1 MTRRATK
8 SGLGSRRKPLSSVA
22 SHARRGWTGQARVLC
37 AICLIVWSPV
47 AAGQTAAPAAL
58 SGTLRDHLKNERFDI
73 VTSIRG
79 FPIGVRDGLQT
90 LFGSQRLD
98 IAEPGAGFQA
108 TAAIGDSTLP
118 LRRLIAGGCS
128 RDHHCLV
135 YYERGG
141 GTRTWRV
148 ALFHWTPAATRF
160 EWGGNA
166 RGGLA
171 TIDDVRNA
179 VLAGAVK
186 GPATSW

>member
-1 MTRRATK
+1 MRQ
-8 SGLGSRRKPLSSVA
+8 P
-22 SHARRGWTGQARVLC
+22 RVLC
-37 AICLIVWSPV
+37 AICLIVWSPAAV
-47 AAGQTAAPAAL
+47 ACQTTDPAAL
-58 SGTLRDHLKNERFDI
+58 PGPLRDHLKNERFDI

-79 FPIGVRDGLQT
+79 FPLGVRDGLQA
-90 LFGSQRLD
+90 LFGSQQLD

-108 TAAIGDSTLP
+108 TAVIGNPPLP
-118 LRRLIAGGCS
+118 LRRLIAGGCA

-171 TIDDVRNA
+171 TIDAVRKA
-179 VLAGAVK
+179 VLAGTVK
-186 GPATSW
+186 GPVTAW

>member
-1 MTRRATK
+1 MSVEASHSLR
-8 SGLGSRRKPLSSVA
+8 SRGDRPARA
-22 SHARRGWTGQARVLC
+22 SHARGGRIRQACVLC
-37 AICLIVWSPV
+37 AICLIVWPPV
-47 AAGQTAAPAAL
+47 VACQTMDPGAL
-58 SGTLRDHLKNERFDI
+58 SGTLRDHLKNERFDV

-79 FPIGVRDGLQT
+79 FPIGVRDGLRT
-90 LFGSQRLD
+90 LFGTQGLD
-98 IAEPGAGFQA
+98 IAEPGAEFQA
-108 TAAIGDSTLP
+108 TEAIGTATLP

-128 RDHHCLV
+128 RDFHCLV

-141 GTRTWRV
+141 GTRAWRV
-148 ALFHWTPAATRF
+148 ALFHWTPDVTRF

-179 VLAGAVK
+179 VLAGAVT